1 MVDFKGLETFIW
13 VVSLGSFRGAAQK
26 LNTTQ
31 PAISHRIA
39 QLEDGI
45 GVKLLNRESRNVTPT
60 ATGRHLLVYAEKI
73 IAMRADML
81 ASLRDTSTIRGV
93 IRLGVAE
100 TIVHTWLPNFIKE
113 VNRAYPHL
121 SVEIEVDISPSLRSR
136 LLAQEIDIAFLL
148 GPLTA
153 PLLRNRLLC
162 EYPLGFIASP
172 QLNIPNPA
180 TVQDLAIHPL
190 ITFARKTQPYE
201 LIKSLFSAPDLPA
214 STLHASASIATVVH
228 LAIEGIGIAVIPYE
242 LVNAELADGRLDL
255 IKTDIVLPQLT
266 FCASWL
272 DSPDTLAVERVVD
285 IATRVTANRATGTL
299 ASKAT
304 TEPDGSAISSGDI

>member
-1 MVDFKGLETFIW
+1 MVDFKGLETFVW

-39 QLEDGI
+39 QLEEEI
-45 GVKLLNRESRNVTPT
+45 GAKLLTRETRNITPT
-60 ATGRHLLVYAEKI
+60 APGRQLLAYAEKM
-73 IAMRADML
+73 IAMRAEML
-81 ASLRDTSTIRGV
+81 AALRDASAIRGV

-100 TIVHTWLPNFIKE
+100 TIVHTWLPHFIKE
-113 VNRAYPHL
+113 VSRAYPHL

-148 GPLTA
+148 GPLSA

-172 QLNIPNPA
+172 ALNVPNPA
-180 TVQDLAIHPL
+180 TVYDLAEFPL

-201 LIKSLFSAPDLPA
+201 LVKSLFNRPDLPA
-214 STLHASASIATVVH
+214 IKLHASASMATVVH
-228 LAIEGIGIAVIPYE
+228 LALEGIGVAVIPYE
-242 LVNAELADGRLDL
+242 LVEAELNAGRLEL
-255 IKTDIVLPQLT
+255 IRTDIAMPQLT

-272 DSPDTLAVERVVD
+272 ESPDTLATELVVD
-285 IATRVTANRATGTL
+285 IATRVTANRAAFTPM
-299 ASKAT
+299 AT
-304 TEPDGSAISSGDI
+304 PQTTPTS

>member
-1 MVDFKGLETFIW
+1 MVDFKGLETFVW

-39 QLEDGI
+39 QLEEEI
-45 GVKLLNRESRNVTPT
+45 GAKLLTRETRNITPT
-60 ATGRHLLVYAEKI
+60 APGRQLLAYAEKM
-73 IAMRADML
+73 IAMRAEML
-81 ASLRDTSTIRGV
+81 AALRDASAIRGV

-100 TIVHTWLPNFIKE
+100 TIVHTWLPHFIKE
-113 VNRAYPHL
+113 VSRAYPHL
-121 SVEIEVDISPSLRSR
+121 SVEIEVDISPSLRNR

-148 GPLTA
+148 GPLSA

-172 QLNIPNPA
+172 ALSVPNPA
-180 TVQDLAIHPL
+180 TVYDLAEFPL

-201 LIKSLFSAPDLPA
+201 LIKSLFNRPDLPA
-214 STLHASASIATVVH
+214 IKLHASASMATVVH
-228 LAIEGIGIAVIPYE
+228 LALEGIGVAVIPYE
-242 LVNAELADGRLDL
+242 LVETELRTGRLEL
-255 IKTDIVLPQLT
+255 IRTDIVMPQLT

-272 DSPDTLAVERVVD
+272 ESPDTLATELVVD
-285 IATRVTANRATGTL
+285 IATRVTASRTAFAPTAMPQTIRP
-299 ASKAT
+299 S
-304 TEPDGSAISSGDI
+304 

>member
-1 MVDFKGLETFIW
+1 MPMVDFKGLETFVW

-39 QLEDGI
+39 QLEEEI
-45 GVKLLNRESRNVTPT
+45 GAKLLTRETRNITPT
-60 ATGRHLLVYAEKI
+60 APGRQLLAYAEKM
-73 IAMRADML
+73 IAMRAEML
-81 ASLRDTSTIRGV
+81 AALRDASAIRGV

-100 TIVHTWLPNFIKE
+100 TIVHTWLPHFIKE
-113 VNRAYPHL
+113 VSRAYPHL
-121 SVEIEVDISPSLRSR
+121 SVEIEVDISPSLRNR

-148 GPLTA
+148 GPLSA

-172 QLNIPNPA
+172 ALNVPNPA
-180 TVQDLAIHPL
+180 TVYDLAQFPL

-201 LIKSLFSAPDLPA
+201 LVKSLFNRPDLPA
-214 STLHASASIATVVH
+214 IKLHASASMATVVH
-228 LAIEGIGIAVIPYE
+228 LALEGIGVAVIPYE
-242 LVNAELADGRLDL
+242 LVEAELNAGRLEL
-255 IKTDIVLPQLT
+255 IRTDIAMPQLT

-272 DSPDTLAVERVVD
+272 ESPDTLATELVVD
-285 IATRVTANRATGTL
+285 IATRVTANRTAF
-299 ASKAT
+299 APA
-304 TEPDGSAISSGDI
+304 

>member
-1 MVDFKGLETFIW
+1 MVDFKGLETFVW

-39 QLEDGI
+39 QLEEEI
-45 GVKLLNRESRNVTPT
+45 GAKLLTRETRNITPT
-60 ATGRHLLVYAEKI
+60 APGRQLLAYAEKI
-73 IAMRADML
+73 IAMRAEML
-81 ASLRDTSTIRGV
+81 ASLRDASAIRGV

-100 TIVHTWLPNFIKE
+100 TIVHTWLPHFIKE
-113 VNRAYPHL
+113 VSRTYPHL
-121 SVEIEVDISPSLRSR
+121 SVEIEVDISPSLRTR

-148 GPLTA
+148 GPLSA

-172 QLNIPNPA
+172 ALNVPNPA
-180 TVQDLAIHPL
+180 SVYDLAEFPL

-201 LIKSLFSAPDLPA
+201 LVKSLFNRPDLP
-214 STLHASASIATVVH
+214 TIKLHASASMATVVH
-228 LAIEGIGIAVIPYE
+228 LALEGIGVAVIPYE
-242 LVNAELADGRLDL
+242 LVEADLNAGRLEL
-255 IKTDIVLPQLT
+255 IKTEIVMPQLT

-272 DSPDTLAVERVVD
+272 ESPDTLATELVVD
-285 IATRVTANRATGTL
+285 IASRVTANRTAFAPG
-299 ASKAT
+299 
-304 TEPDGSAISSGDI
+304 

>member
-1 MVDFKGLETFIW
+1 MPMVDFKGLETFVW

-39 QLEDGI
+39 QLEEEI
-45 GVKLLNRESRNVTPT
+45 GAKLLTRETRNITPT
-60 ATGRHLLVYAEKI
+60 APGRQLLAYAEKM
-73 IAMRADML
+73 IAMRAEML
-81 ASLRDTSTIRGV
+81 ASLRDASAIRGV

-100 TIVHTWLPNFIKE
+100 TIVHTWLPHFIKE
-113 VNRAYPHL
+113 VSRTYPHL
-121 SVEIEVDISPSLRSR
+121 SVEIEVDISPSLRTR

-148 GPLTA
+148 GPLSA

-172 QLNIPNPA
+172 ALNVPNPA
-180 TVQDLAIHPL
+180 SVYDLAEFPL

-201 LIKSLFSAPDLPA
+201 LVKSLFNRPDLP
-214 STLHASASIATVVH
+214 TIKLHASASMATVVH
-228 LAIEGIGIAVIPYE
+228 LALEGIGVAVIPYE
-242 LVNAELADGRLDL
+242 LVEAELNAGRLEL
-255 IKTDIVLPQLT
+255 IRTDIAMPQLT

-272 DSPDTLAVERVVD
+272 ESPDTLATELVVD
-285 IATRVTANRATGTL
+285 IASRVTANRTAF
-299 ASKAT
+299 APS
-304 TEPDGSAISSGDI
+304 

>member
-1 MVDFKGLETFIW
+1 MVDFKGLETFVW

-39 QLEDGI
+39 QLEEEI
-45 GVKLLNRESRNVTPT
+45 GAKLLTRETRNITPT
-60 ATGRHLLVYAEKI
+60 APGRQLLAYAEKM
-73 IAMRADML
+73 IAMRAEML
-81 ASLRDTSTIRGV
+81 ASLRDASAIRGV

-100 TIVHTWLPNFIKE
+100 TIVHTWLPHFIKE
-113 VNRAYPHL
+113 VSRTYPHL
-121 SVEIEVDISPSLRSR
+121 SVEIEVDISPSLRTR

-148 GPLTA
+148 GPLSA

-172 QLNIPNPA
+172 ALNVPNPA
-180 TVQDLAIHPL
+180 SVYDLAEFPL

-201 LIKSLFSAPDLPA
+201 LVKSLFNRPDLP
-214 STLHASASIATVVH
+214 TIKLHASASMATVVH
-228 LAIEGIGIAVIPYE
+228 LALEGIGVAVIPYE
-242 LVNAELADGRLDL
+242 LVEADLNAGRLEL
-255 IKTDIVLPQLT
+255 IKTDIVMPQLT

-272 DSPDTLAVERVVD
+272 ESPDTLATELVVD
-285 IATRVTANRATGTL
+285 IASRVTANRTAF
-299 ASKAT
+299 APS
-304 TEPDGSAISSGDI
+304 

>member
-1 MVDFKGLETFIW
+1 MVDFKGLETFVW

-39 QLEDGI
+39 QLEEEI
-45 GVKLLNRESRNVTPT
+45 GAKLLTRETRNITPT
-60 ATGRHLLVYAEKI
+60 APGRQLLAYAEKM
-73 IAMRADML
+73 IAMRAEML
-81 ASLRDTSTIRGV
+81 ASLRDASAIRGV

-100 TIVHTWLPNFIKE
+100 TIVHTWLPHFIKE
-113 VNRAYPHL
+113 VSRTYPHL
-121 SVEIEVDISPSLRSR
+121 SVEIEVDISPSLRTR

-148 GPLTA
+148 GPLSA

-172 QLNIPNPA
+172 ALNVPNPA
-180 TVQDLAIHPL
+180 SVYDLAEFPL

-201 LIKSLFSAPDLPA
+201 LVKSLFNRPDLP
-214 STLHASASIATVVH
+214 TIKLHASASMATVVH
-228 LAIEGIGIAVIPYE
+228 LALEGIGVAVIPYE
-242 LVNAELADGRLDL
+242 LVEADLNAGRLEL
-255 IKTDIVLPQLT
+255 IKTEIVMPQLT

-272 DSPDTLAVERVVD
+272 ESPDTLATELVVD
-285 IATRVTANRATGTL
+285 IASRVTANRTAFAPG
-299 ASKAT
+299 
-304 TEPDGSAISSGDI
+304 

>member
-1 MVDFKGLETFIW
+1 MSMVDFKGLETFVW

-39 QLEDGI
+39 QLEEEI
-45 GVKLLNRESRNVTPT
+45 GAKLLTRETRNITPT
-60 ATGRHLLVYAEKI
+60 APGRQLLAYAEKM
-73 IAMRADML
+73 IAMRAEML
-81 ASLRDTSTIRGV
+81 ASLRDASAIRGV

-100 TIVHTWLPNFIKE
+100 TIVHTWLPHFIKE
-113 VNRAYPHL
+113 VSRTYPHL
-121 SVEIEVDISPSLRSR
+121 SVEIEVDISPSLRTR

-148 GPLTA
+148 GPLSA

-172 QLNIPNPA
+172 ALNVPNPA
-180 TVQDLAIHPL
+180 SVYDLAEFPL

-201 LIKSLFSAPDLPA
+201 LVKSLFNRPDLP
-214 STLHASASIATVVH
+214 TIKLHASASMATVVH
-228 LAIEGIGIAVIPYE
+228 LALEGIGVAVIPYE
-242 LVNAELADGRLDL
+242 LVEADLNAGRLEL
-255 IKTDIVLPQLT
+255 IKTEIVMPQLT

-272 DSPDTLAVERVVD
+272 ESPDTLATELVVD
-285 IATRVTANRATGTL
+285 IASRVTANRTAFAPG
-299 ASKAT
+299 
-304 TEPDGSAISSGDI
+304 

>member
-1 MVDFKGLETFIW
+1 MSMVDFKGLETFVW

-39 QLEDGI
+39 QLEEEI
-45 GVKLLNRESRNVTPT
+45 GAKLLTRETRNITPT
-60 ATGRHLLVYAEKI
+60 APGRQLLAYAEKM
-73 IAMRADML
+73 IAMRAEML
-81 ASLRDTSTIRGV
+81 ASLRDASAIRGV

-100 TIVHTWLPNFIKE
+100 TIVHTWLPHFIKE
-113 VNRAYPHL
+113 VSRTYPHL
-121 SVEIEVDISPSLRSR
+121 SVEIEVDISPSLRTR

-148 GPLTA
+148 GPLSA

-172 QLNIPNPA
+172 ALNVPNPA
-180 TVQDLAIHPL
+180 SVYDLAEFPL

-201 LIKSLFSAPDLPA
+201 LVKSLFNRPDLP
-214 STLHASASIATVVH
+214 TIKLHASASMATVVH
-228 LAIEGIGIAVIPYE
+228 LALEGIGVAVIPYE
-242 LVNAELADGRLDL
+242 LVEADLNAGRLEL
-255 IKTDIVLPQLT
+255 IKTDIVMPQLT

-272 DSPDTLAVERVVD
+272 ESPDTLATELVVD
-285 IATRVTANRATGTL
+285 IASRVTANRTAFAPG
-299 ASKAT
+299 
-304 TEPDGSAISSGDI
+304 